1 MKIRN
6 RVLSIFG
13 MTFILMLILFA
24 VVTGQI
30 LDNSFHKLEQK
41 EMAKNLERADSA
53 IESNMNK
60 LEITAADWGYWDD
73 SYYFLQGDDEY
84 ITNNLEPESLINLHS
99 DMMLFYDN
107 NGQLYYATGA
117 DPDTYEKREIP
128 ESLVS
133 YLGTEKSLFSSP
145 ADPVEKKGIL
155 QTPQGEILL
164 LASNPIT
171 TSTDHEKIDG
181 TLIVAKYV
189 DQAFIEELQD
199 LTKLKIAV
207 NGIGAENATI
217 SPDIS
222 NDGEIGIEVINKDSI
237 VGSKILSDIN
247 GNSTFVLEVEMTRE
261 IHQQGEIAL
270 IYMISAI
277 ILLGIFYG
285 FIVMFSMEKY
295 ILVRISDLRKN
306 LIAITKS
313 GSLASRVETQGDDEL
328 TDLSKSINDVLTTLE
343 EKENKMHE
351 EELKTQKKMESI
363 IENILSGVIL
373 IDAKTHLITDVN
385 PVAEKMIGLPRDE
398 IVGKICHEFICPAEK
413 GKCPI
418 SDLGETVNRS
428 ERVLINKEG
437 KKIPILKSVA
447 SVTLSGRDFLI
458 ESFVDLSK
466 IKEAEKELVQAKII
480 AESANRA
487 KSDFLATMSHEL
499 RTPLNSIIGFSD
511 LILEG
516 NAGDLKENQKRY
528 ISNISTSGKHLLSLI
543 NNVLDLSKIEAGKME
558 LHPEGFPVEEVIL
571 EVKQLMAS
579 LANKKNIKINYS
591 SDEDVGK
598 VFADKTKIKQILYN
612 LLSNAVKFTPEGG
625 TIDVKVENAGKMVR
639 FSVQDSGIGISSE
652 DMKKLFT
659 PFTQLDSAANRQYE
673 GSGLGLTLVKKFVE
687 LHNGKLEV
695 ESEPGKGTKF
705 TFELAIKE
713 DPKDIEKKDTAL
725 EKQTVEID
733 DKSSSAVSTH
743 IEPENSTGDED
754 LILVVED
761 DDASRELLEE
771 TLKYSGYRVV
781 STSRGME
788 AIELAEKTHPIA
800 ITLDIMMPGMDG
812 WEVLNKLK
820 NNEKTKDIPVIITT
834 MLDERKIGTAL
845 GAEEHFIKP
854 VQKKTLIA
862 TLERI
867 RKGSTDS
874 PFHLLVVDDEK
885 VAVEMIEEMLKGM
898 NFEVTSAFG
907 GKEAIDIA
915 LKNRPDAILLDL
927 MMPEVTGFDVIRT
940 LKSKE
945 ESRDIPIIVCTA
957 KYLEKEDLEILNKDI
972 SGVIRKGEFNKEKL
986 ISHIKNLQ
994 KNKKTN

>member
-385 PVAEKMIGLPRDE
+385 PVAEKMIGLPRDK

-516 NAGDLKENQKRY
+516 NAGDLKENQKRD

-743 IEPENSTGDED
+743 IEPKNSTGDED

-834 MLDERKIGTAL
+834 MLDERKIGTAP

-957 KYLEKEDLEILNKDI
+957 KYLEKDDLEILNKDI

>member
-385 PVAEKMIGLPRDE
+385 PVAEKMIGLPRDK

-480 AESANRA
+480 AESANWA

>member
-385 PVAEKMIGLPRDE
+385 PVAEKMIGLPRDK

-957 KYLEKEDLEILNKDI
+957 KYLEKDDLEILNKDI
-972 SGVIRKGEFNKEKL
+972 SGKESSIRRN
-986 ISHIKNLQ
+986 
-994 KNKKTN
+994 

>member
-385 PVAEKMIGLPRDE
+385 PVAEKMIGLPRDK

-516 NAGDLKENQKRY
+516 NAGDLKENQKRD

-834 MLDERKIGTAL
+834 MLDERKIGTAP

-957 KYLEKEDLEILNKDI
+957 KYLEKDDLEILNKDI

>member
-385 PVAEKMIGLPRDE
+385 PVAEKMIGLPRDK

-743 IEPENSTGDED
+743 IEPKNSTGDED

-957 KYLEKEDLEILNKDI
+957 KYLEKDDLEILNKDI

>member
-6 RVLSIFG
+6 RVLSILG
-13 MTFILMLILFA
+13 MTFILMLMLFA

-30 LDNSFHKLEQK
+30 LDNSFHNLEQK
-41 EMAKNLERADSA
+41 EITKNLERADSA
-53 IESNMNK
+53 IESKLNK
-60 LEITAADWGYWDD
+60 MEITAADWGYWDD
-73 SYYFLQGDDEY
+73 TYYFLEGDDEY
-84 ITNNLEPESLINLHS
+84 ITNNLEPESLINLQV
-99 DMMLFYDN
+99 DMMLFYDI

-117 DPDTYEKREIP
+117 DPETNEKIQIP
-128 ESLVS
+128 ESLLS
-133 YLGTEKSLFSSP
+133 YLNIQSKLLSAPENPIEAS
-145 ADPVEKKGIL
+145 GIL
-155 QTPQGEILL
+155 QTPDGDILL

-171 TSTDHEKIDG
+171 ESTNDEITG
-181 TLIVAKYV
+181 TLIVVNYV
-189 DQAFIEELQD
+189 DQNFIEGVEE
-199 LTKLKIAV
+199 LTKLKLAV
-207 NGIGAENATI
+207 NNIGTEKTAAME
-217 SPDIS
+217 SELLE
-222 NDGEIGIEVINKDSI
+222 NDGIGIEVLNKESI
-237 VGSKILSDIN
+237 IASKILYDIN
-247 GNSTFVLEVEMTRE
+247 GNPALILEVEMTRE
-261 IHQQGEIAL
+261 IHQQGEIAM

-277 ILLGIFYG
+277 MLLGIIYG
-285 FIVMFSMEKY
+285 IIVMFSMEKY
-295 ILVRISDLRKN
+295 ILARISDLRKN
-306 LIAITKS
+306 LIDITKS
-313 GSLASRVETQGDDEL
+313 GSLGSRVKTDGNDEL
-328 TDLSKSINDVLTTLE
+328 TDLSENINDVLNTLE
-343 EKENKMHE
+343 EKENKIHE
-351 EELKTQKKMESI
+351 EEVKTQNKMKSI

-373 IDAKTHLITDVN
+373 IDGETHLITDVN
-385 PVAEKMIGLPRDE
+385 PVAEEMIGLPRAQ
-398 IVGKICHEFICPAEK
+398 IVGKICHEFVCPAEK
-413 GKCPI
+413 GNCPI

-428 ERVLINKEG
+428 ERVLIDKEG
-437 KKIPILKSVA
+437 TKIPILKSVA
-447 SVTLSGRDFLI
+447 SVNLSGKEYLI

-466 IKEAEKELVQAKII
+466 IKEVEKELVKAKII

-516 NAGDLKENQKRY
+516 NAGELKDNQKRY

-558 LHPEGFPVEEVIL
+558 LHPEGFPVEEVLL

-579 LANKKNIKINYS
+579 LANKKNIKISYVRE
-591 SDEDVGK
+591 DDVGK

-625 TIDVKVENAGKMVR
+625 TIDVNVENSGDRIR
-639 FSVQDSGIGISSE
+639 FSVQDSGIGISEE

-687 LHNGKLEV
+687 LHNGTLEV
-695 ESEPGKGTKF
+695 ESEPGRGTKF
-705 TFELAIKE
+705 TFELTIKE
-713 DPKDIEKKDTAL
+713 DPREKEKKNSTYG
-725 EKQTVEID
+725 KQTVNLETD
-733 DKSSSAVSTH
+733 DSSAVSVH
-743 IEPENSTGDED
+743 VEPENSTGDEE

-771 TLKYSGYRVV
+771 TLKHSGYRVI
-781 STSRGME
+781 SISRGQE
-788 AIELAEKTHPIA
+788 ALEIAEKTQPVA

-820 NNEKTKDIPVIITT
+820 KNDKTKDIPVIITT

-867 RKGSTDS
+867 QKDRSHG

-885 VAVEMIEEMLKGM
+885 VAVEMIEEMLKDK
-898 NFEVTSAFG
+898 NFKVTPAFG
-907 GKEAIDIA
+907 GQEAIDIA
-915 LKNRPDAILLDL
+915 LKEHPDAILLDL
-927 MMPEVTGFDVIRT
+927 MMPEVTGFDVIRA

-945 ESRDIPIIVCTA
+945 ESSDIPIIVCTA

-972 SGVIRKGEFNKEKL
+972 SGVIQKGEFNKDKL
-986 ISHIKNLQ
+986 ISHIKDIR
-994 KNKKTN
+994 K

>member
-385 PVAEKMIGLPRDE
+385 PVAEKMIGLPRDK